1 MAKQLIAYANTE
13 GYNFAIWAIDAP
25 FSATPYE
32 FTVAS
37 WAIRYEAL
45 DNNQPG
51 IIPAICDL
59 EALITQGTL
68 SDNLRDI
75 LEDAGGM
82 YFLRIR
88 QGTNVVYNGFLTPDL
103 GSVELRNGQR
113 FIKLVAN
120 DGFQMLEKSSQIY
133 QFSGVKPFTTQLYE
147 IFLYFD
153 FWDVYDGFAISEH
166 FEPTS
171 AVDATKGGL
180 YWTGCKQEGLYYKN
194 NDGKY
199 NYRTFREVLQDI
211 CTTWGLQLFQDK
223 GLLVFR
229 SVYLETPAW
238 YNFYVTNGSF
248 LGRITGYT
256 PTPLTSSVYTDG
268 NELYKP
274 ATRQV
279 FITHDQVATDYIRSE
294 SATYKARYNYY
305 VADVTPT
312 GANHMDYYAELR
324 ARATVQDGYP
334 FQTVE
339 FTFYVYIQFGPYW
352 WNGTAWSL
360 TQTANQFKKQ
370 RNIQNVTGS
379 PTIEDFQYSLN
390 NWHTGDLPNIG
401 SEPLYITV
409 EAIQT
414 LGDDLDGFA
423 TTSTMVFVYHG
434 DNPNATEYYADN
446 TKRRN
451 GVDVSLNTTI
461 ADRWQSSPVDT
472 PIAGEIRRFLLSDRV
487 SNVGNL
493 TWDADN
499 NLLATKVAVEMGKTA
514 FKPQQY
520 YELELNTPFSYNH
533 TLTWGGVNYK
543 PLNFSFD
550 QYGTNVTY
558 RQWVYGDILTDPNNN
573 RPDQEI

>member
-1 MAKQLIAYANTE
+1 MANQKIAYADTD
-13 GYNFAIWAIDAP
+13 GYHFEIWAIDPP
-25 FSATPYE
+25 FSPSAYE

-37 WAIRYEAL
+37 WSIRYEAL
-45 DNNQPG
+45 DASTPG
-51 IIPAICDL
+51 FVPAICDL
-59 EALITQGTL
+59 EALITQGAFTQ
-68 SDNLRDI
+68 NLRNI

-82 YFLRIR
+82 YFLQIT
-88 QGTNVVYNGFLTPDL
+88 QGVNDIYRGFLTPDL
-103 GSVELRNGQR
+103 GSIEVRNGQR
-113 FIKLVAN
+113 FIKLVAS

-133 QFSGVKPFTTQLYE
+133 QFSGVRPFTTQLYE

-153 FWDVYDGFAISEH
+153 FWDVFRGFAISEH
-166 FEPTS
+166 YAPTS
-171 AVDATKGGL
+171 AVDTTKGGL
-180 YWTGCKQEGLYYKN
+180 YWTGCIQEGLYYK
-194 NDGKY
+194 DETQF
-199 NYRTFREVLQDI
+199 NYRTFREVLEDI

-370 RNIQNVTGS
+370 RNIQNLTGS
-379 PTIEDFQYSLN
+379 PTIEDFNYSIN
-390 NWHTGDLPNIG
+390 NFHTGDLPNIG
-401 SEPLYITV
+401 TEPLYITV

-414 LGDDLDGFA
+414 IGDDLDGFA

-434 DNPNATEYYADN
+434 DNPNATVYYADN

-451 GVDVSLNTTI
+451 GVDISLNTTI
-461 ADRWQSSPVDT
+461 ADRWQGSAIDPA
-472 PIAGEIRRFLLSDRV
+472 IAGEIRRFLDATRATHA
-487 SNVGNL
+487 GNL
-493 TWDADN
+493 YWDADN

-520 YELELNTPFSYNH
+520 YELELNTPISYNH

>member
-1 MAKQLIAYANTE
+1 MANQKIAYADTD
-13 GYNFAIWAIDAP
+13 GYHFEIWAIDPP
-25 FSATPYE
+25 FSPSAYE

-37 WAIRYEAL
+37 WSIRYEAL
-45 DNNQPG
+45 DASTPG
-51 IIPAICDL
+51 FVPAICDL
-59 EALITQGTL
+59 EALITQGALTQ
-68 SDNLRDI
+68 NLRNI

-82 YFLRIR
+82 YFLQIT
-88 QGTNVVYNGFLTPDL
+88 QGVNDIYRGFLTPDL
-103 GSVELRNGQR
+103 GSIEVRNGQR
-113 FIKLVAN
+113 FIKLVAS

-133 QFSGVKPFTTQLYE
+133 QFSGVRPFTTQLYE

-153 FWDVYDGFAISEH
+153 FWDVFRGFAISEH
-166 FEPTS
+166 YAPS
-171 AVDATKGGL
+171 NAVDTTKGGL
-180 YWTGCKQEGLYYKN
+180 YWTGCIQEGLYYKD

-199 NYRTFREVLQDI
+199 DYRTFRQVLEDI
-211 CTTWGLQLFQDK
+211 CVTWGLQLFQDK
-223 GLLVFR
+223 GYLVFR
-229 SVYLETPAW
+229 TILEKTPSW
-238 YNFYVTNGSF
+238 YNVYGTSGSF
-248 LGRITGYT
+248 FGQVTTGGT
-256 PTPLTSSVYTDG
+256 TVTTDVYTDG
-268 NELYKP
+268 TELYKP

-312 GANHMDYYAELR
+312 GANHMDYFAELR
-324 ARATVQDGYP
+324 ARATVQPGYP

-379 PTIEDFQYSLN
+379 PTIEDFQYSIN
-390 NWHTGDLPNIG
+390 NFHTGDLPNIG

-434 DNPNATEYYADN
+434 DNPNATIYYADN

-461 ADRWQSSPVDT
+461 ADRWQSSAIATPV
-472 PIAGEIRRFLLSDRV
+472 AGEIRRFLDATRAT
-487 SNVGNL
+487 NAGNL
-493 TWDADN
+493 YWDADN
-499 NLLATKVAVEMGKTA
+499 NLLATKVAVELGKSS

-520 YELELNTPFSYNH
+520 YELELNTPVSYNH
-533 TLTWGGVNYK
+533 TLTWGGVDYK
-543 PLNFSFD
+543 PLNLSYD

>member
-153 FWDVYDGFAISEH
+153 FWDVYDGYAISEH

-171 AVDATKGGL
+171 AVDTTKGGL
-180 YWTGCKQEGLYYKN
+180 YWTGCIQEGLYYKN

-268 NELYKP
+268 NEPVSY
-274 ATRQV
+274 
-279 FITHDQVATDYIRSE
+279 TH
-294 SATYKARYNYY
+294 
-305 VADVTPT
+305 
-312 GANHMDYYAELR
+312 
-324 ARATVQDGYP
+324 
-334 FQTVE
+334 
-339 FTFYVYIQFGPYW
+339 
-352 WNGTAWSL
+352 L
-360 TQTANQFKKQ
+360 T
-370 RNIQNVTGS
+370 
-379 PTIEDFQYSLN
+379 
-390 NWHTGDLPNIG
+390 LP
-401 SEPLYITV
+401 
-409 EAIQT
+409 
-414 LGDDLDGFA
+414 
-423 TTSTMVFVYHG
+423 
-434 DNPNATEYYADN
+434 
-446 TKRRN
+446 TKRI
-451 GVDVSLNTTI
+451 V
-461 ADRWQSSPVDT
+461 
-472 PIAGEIRRFLLSDRV
+472 
-487 SNVGNL
+487 
-493 TWDADN
+493 
-499 NLLATKVAVEMGKTA
+499 
-514 FKPQQY
+514 
-520 YELELNTPFSYNH
+520 
-533 TLTWGGVNYK
+533 
-543 PLNFSFD
+543 
-550 QYGTNVTY
+550 
-558 RQWVYGDILTDPNNN
+558 
-573 RPDQEI
+573 